1 MTAAARTPQT
11 FADVLA
17 LGDDARVELIDG
29 VIVEKA
35 APVFEHGRAQWGLAA
50 SLRHYGDLAHG
61 DPPGGGPGWWFAPE
75 VDIELA
81 PLRVVRPDM
90 AGWRRDRHPTIPAR
104 ERPLR
109 VVPEWVCEVLSAS
122 NRSHDVVTKVRFY
135 AEARIAHYWMLDPE
149 GRSLT
154 VYRWTDR
161 GYLLALAA
169 TADDLV
175 RAEPFDAIEVKVATL
190 LGQA

>member
-1 MTAAARTPQT
+1 MTAAVRKPQT

-17 LGDDARVELIDG
+17 LGDDAHVELIDG

-35 APVFEHGRAQWGLAA
+35 APVFEHGRAQRGVTLAL
-50 SLRHYGDLAHG
+50 SHYDGPP
-61 DPPGGGPGWWFAPE
+61 DPPGGGAGWWFAPE
-75 VDIELA
+75 VDIELK

-90 AGWRRDRHPTIPAR
+90 AGWRRDLHPTIPVR

-122 NRSHDVVTKVRFY
+122 NRSHDVVTKVRLY
-135 AEARIAHYWMLDPE
+135 AEARVAHYWMLDPE

-169 TADDLV
+169 AADDLV
-175 RAEPFDAIEVKVATL
+175 RAEPFEAVEVKVATL
-190 LGQA
+190 LGQD